1 MSGGGGWPGG
11 TTERTTD
18 DLHNMLSSTLGVS
31 VPLKFQP
38 DYSQT
43 GDRRPFEDPLKI
55 DSDTRDVLP
64 YFGIKQV

>member
-1 MSGGGGWPGG
+1 MSGWPGG

-18 DLHNMLSSTLGVS
+18 DLHNMLASKLGVS

-38 DYSQT
+38 DFSQQT
-43 GDRRPFEDPLKI
+43 TDRRAFEDPLRI
-55 DSDTRDVLP
+55 DSDVADVLP